1 MKSLKIGQIILEQNM
16 IKRIQ
21 ECIDDAIYL
30 EDHFTQNYNNEVLL
44 LLYKL
49 DELLE
54 PLLDHHENN
63 IGFSLN

>member
-1 MKSLKIGQIILEQNM
+1 MKPLKIGQIILEQNM

-30 EDHFTQNYNNEVLL
+30 EDHFTQDYNSEVLL

-54 PLLDHHENN
+54 PLTSHANN
-63 IGFSLN
+63 IGFSIN